1 MHDERSLRSALHALP
16 FRSALCLLLLVAG
29 CRTGG
34 GWTPAD
40 AAAFERLPVESTGRW
55 GSTTELR
62 FGDYTADSV
71 NVSWARGSGGGV
83 QLGRIGTDRATSRQ
97 EYRFSLRLADG
108 TRVPVSCE
116 STIRERHV
124 GVRSVEVRTS
134 ARYEYNCD
142 IRSPHGAVWR
152 MALLEEGSDG
162 MAGLLTMAADARLTV
177 RSQVGGQRVTGRRA
191 AAYELRDDT
200 VVVATVDPR
209 ARVVW
214 LSHRHAA
221 ADRRT
226 AAAAAAVALLLYQR
240 PTR

>member
-1 MHDERSLRSALHALP
+1 MHDERSLRTALHALP
-16 FRSALCLLLLVAG
+16 SRSALILLLLVAG

-40 AAAFERLPVESTGRW
+40 AMAFERLPVETAGRW

-71 NVSWARGSGGGV
+71 QVSWARGSGGGV
-83 QLGRIGTDRATSRQ
+83 QLGRIGTDRAISRQ
-97 EYRFSLRLADG
+97 EYRFSLELAEG
-108 TRVPVSCE
+108 TRVPVTCE

-124 GVRSVEVRTS
+124 GLRSVEVRTS
-134 ARYEYNCD
+134 ARYEYDCEM
-142 IRSPHGAVWR
+142 RSPDGAVWR

-162 MAGLLTMAADARLTV
+162 MTGLLTMAEDARLTV
-177 RSQVGGQRVTGRRA
+177 RSQMGGRQVTGRRA
-191 AAYELRDDT
+191 TAYELRDDT
-200 VVVATVDPR
+200 ATVAIVDPR
-209 ARVVW
+209 SRVVW
-214 LSHRHAA
+214 LSNRHAA